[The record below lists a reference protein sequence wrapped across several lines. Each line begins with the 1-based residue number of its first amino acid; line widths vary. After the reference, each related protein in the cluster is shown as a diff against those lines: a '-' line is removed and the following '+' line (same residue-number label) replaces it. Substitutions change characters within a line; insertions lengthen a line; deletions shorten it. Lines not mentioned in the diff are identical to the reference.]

1 MKKYMLITSIGTL
14 FCANA
19 FAMETPGNVEVIDAT
34 FMEGNREVTKPAI
47 YRKDI
52 FQYVTGMTEPDFV
65 AQYKSTGT
73 MPQLPANMA
82 KLVKNMKHS
91 MMTLGE
97 LRNVAQNKLSP
108 SKNGTLSITH
118 VDVVKYPYLR
128 HLIDIGAL
136 QGAYPGAVFQ
146 TASRPNGLEGGQM
159 SFLNNKDTFDANVHG
174 FNQIMTK
181 YAVQGEEAE
190 TSAALRGIYEVY
202 NTRTPINFFDKMNI
216 DISPTGNLTDVNT
229 DFITNNNM
237 ENLSDLIRVDH
248 WTNAPV
254 TTGYANVLYQSKG
267 IEEQKNLNAVA
278 RAKNTEDANVLISPI
293 HTISQVNV
301 AAVDMNKNRNKT
313 QELFAKKFGSN
324 EAAVEPMLKVAKA
337 ALRAAYE
344 GTIYCALVDGKKDV
358 FLTLVGGG
366 SFDNKLEWIVDTL
379 ATLKD
384 VIKQSGL
391 NIHVVVVEING
402 HLEKPDNKDAWDNLQ
417 NLAQTTGGTIS
428 SNGKMQ

>member
-1 MKKYMLITSIGTL
+1 MTIFKKSLGLAALLT
-14 FCANA
+14 FANA
-19 FAMETPGNVEVIDAT
+19 FGMETGVTPFEAT
-34 FMEGNREVTKPAI
+34 FVEGYQQVTKPVI

-52 FQYVTGMTEPDFV
+52 FQYVTGMTEPEFV
-65 AQYKSTGT
+65 QQYKETGI
-73 MPQLPANMA
+73 MPQIPANMS

-91 MMTLGE
+91 VMTLGE
-97 LRNVAQNKLSP
+97 LRNAAQNKLSP
-108 SKNGTLSITH
+108 NKKGTLSIAH

-128 HLIDIGAL
+128 NLIDIGAL
-136 QGAYPGAVFQ
+136 QGTNPGGVFQ

-159 SFLNNKDTFDANVHG
+159 SFLNNKNDFDANVHG
-174 FNQIMTK
+174 FNQVMTK

-190 TSAALRGIYEVY
+190 VSAALRGIYEVY
-202 NTRTPINFFDKMNI
+202 NTREHINFFDKMNI
-216 DISPTGNLTDVNT
+216 EISPTGNLTNVNP
-229 DFITNNNM
+229 DFITNNSM
-237 ENLSDLIRVDH
+237 EDLSDLIRVDH

-254 TTGYANVLYQSKG
+254 TTGYANVLYQSEG
-267 IEEQKNLNAVA
+267 IAREQNLNALA
-278 RAKNTEDANVLISPI
+278 RAKNTEDANVLVSPI

-379 ATLKD
+379 TALKD

-391 NIHVVVVEING
+391 NINVVVVEING
-402 HLEKPDNKDAWDNLQ
+402 HLEKPDNKDAWENLK
-417 NLAQTTGGTIS
+417 NLALTTGGMIN
-428 SNGKMQ
+428 SNGQ